1 MDIMMDDN
9 LFSEEHIKIQRPSK
23 VLEQNAAK
31 IAVVG
36 VGGGGCNMI
45 NHMISEGAHKIDLIA
60 ANTDLQVLNL
70 SRAPK
75 KIQLGVELTRGLGA
89 GMRPEIGRDSA
100 LENYQE
106 IKESLEG
113 ADIVFIA
120 AGLGGGTG
128 TGAAAV
134 VAKAAK
140 EVGSLTVSVVTKPF
154 KWEGKKRTGLANLG
168 LEELKK
174 VSDSIIIIQNDKL
187 RNIVEQNIGMKEA
200 FKVVDDVL
208 YQAVNGMS
216 EVILKP
222 GSDDINVDFSDVKT
236 IMQHKGLALMG
247 IGKAKGDN
255 AAHEALDQAIKSPLL
270 DEISLNGAKGIMIHW
285 TVNPNVS
292 MFAIGDVMEN
302 INDTLTGNPEI
313 IFGTTTDDNIAVD
326 EIKITIVA
334 TGFESTDD
342 FEGDESLDHVK
353 TLPQRQQKKP
363 IDSESQ
369 YDLPPLMRGYA
380 IKYSLE
386 NLNNEA

>member
-1 MDIMMDDN
+1 MN
-9 LFSEEHIKIQRPSK
+9 STLFSITEENIKVQRPTK

-45 NHMISEGAHKIDLIA
+45 NHMINEGINKIDLIV

-70 SRAPK
+70 SKAPK
-75 KIQLGVELTRGLGA
+75 KIQLGTELTRGLGA
-89 GMRPEIGRDSA
+89 GMKPEIGRDAA
-100 LENYQE
+100 LESYQE
-106 IKESLEG
+106 IVDSLEG

-128 TGAAAV
+128 TGAASI

-140 EVGSLTVSVVTKPF
+140 EVDALTVSVVTKPF
-154 KWEGKKRTGLANLG
+154 SWEGKKRTGLANLG

-174 VSDSIIIIQNDKL
+174 ISDSIIVIPNDRL
-187 RNIVEQNIGMKEA
+187 RNAIDHNVGMKAA
-200 FKVVDDVL
+200 FKIVDDVL
-208 YQAVNGMS
+208 FQAVNGMS

-222 GSDDINVDFSDVKT
+222 GSDDINVDFADVKT
-236 IMQHKGLALMG
+236 IMQHRGIALMG

-255 AAHEALDQAIKSPLL
+255 AAEDALQQAIKSPLL
-270 DEISLNGAKGIMIHW
+270 DEIALDGAKGIMIHW

-302 INDTLTGNPEI
+302 IHESLIGTPDI
-313 IFGTTTDDNIAVD
+313 IMGTTTDENLAVD

-334 TGFESTDD
+334 TGFESQNEEPEERMD
-342 FEGDESLDHVK
+342 
-353 TLPQRQQKKP
+353 QKPDKKVIASQAINNP
-363 IDSESQ
+363 DSESQ
-369 YDLPPLMRGYA
+369 YDLPPLMRGYS
-380 IKYSLE
+380 IRCF
-386 NLNNEA
+386 LNEQ